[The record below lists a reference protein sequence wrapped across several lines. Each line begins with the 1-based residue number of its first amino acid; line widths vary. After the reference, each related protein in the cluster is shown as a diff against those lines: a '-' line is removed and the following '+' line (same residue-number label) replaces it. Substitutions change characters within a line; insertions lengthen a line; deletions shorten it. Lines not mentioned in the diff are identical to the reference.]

1 MTLTDTPQEQ
11 QYSDASY
18 DDAQMYDYGNDS
30 HGQYGSHST
39 GYVNGSNN
47 PYGAGYYNYG
57 HSTFGDD
64 VQLDDDDDNDMW

>member
-1 MTLTDTPQEQ
+1 
-11 QYSDASY
+11 
-18 DDAQMYDYGNDS
+18 MYDYGNDS

>member
-1 MTLTDTPQEQ
+1 MLTHTPQEQ

-18 DDAQMYDYGNDS
+18 DDAQMYDYNDS
-30 HGQYGSHST
+30 HGQYGST
-39 GYVNGSNN
+39 GYENGNNN
-47 PYGAGYYNYG
+47 PYGAEYYNYG